1 MGFHWFTRF
10 RLLAFCLLPF
20 GAVVVLW
27 AQTPL
32 TVDRIAEVDLGDWIE
47 LDWRIDSAER
57 ALRSGL
63 PGVAEVG
70 FRSILDRASDLS
82 PERMALLKVGLA
94 EALIGQGRYE
104 AARAQLESVAVEF
117 RTAPHA
123 LYLALAIYGKGGDGI
138 DVDAFRGAL
147 AKVSKAQLSAS
158 DLPWLALLQGLKADL
173 DGQSEQAM
181 AAYERAVDLTQ
192 RPMLRSHFEGL
203 VIRQKLLDAPA
214 DEGLAAELR
223 SKIGKFEGEAA
234 AYPFVREY
242 AVTLYSLGRIGE
254 AIGAIERELENISA
268 GYEAG
273 EREQL
278 RLLKGIILGADSESG
293 RAALK
298 ELIRTGRSREAM
310 GIALQLLARTPGQEA
325 DLLQFLNVMISQ
337 TQPHAL
343 LGQMYYIR
351 SQMAIKDPDMRTIAE
366 SDARRLLEQFPG
378 LSEIANVYRLL
389 AYAALERD
397 PPQYRAAADFLI
409 QLRDQTEEAKEL
421 IELNR
426 LIGDCY
432 FLNRDFANAVDF
444 YSAARSRELTPGR
457 SGDLFLR
464 LISAQVRAGLVDQA
478 LQLIDEAD
486 FSGSI
491 RMTDR
496 WRAEWNI
503 AQALQASG
511 ELMRALERVRLLLE
525 SSSPNSVPPALDLRL
540 RWLEGYLSL
549 EAREVEGLADRV
561 NQLLR
566 RLDSMPPPQ
575 VEERNGLTPE
585 ETRLLKTELLLLQ
598 GNILMREDDANAG
611 MVVLTQLR
619 QEFAD
624 TAAAQR
630 SYLVEAAYHGL
641 VGDFDA
647 AQVTL
652 TSLAQTYPESPL
664 APQALFEAALYCE
677 RRGAEFYPQAVVLHN
692 DLAERYASDPL
703 FYFARLK
710 QGNLL
715 RSMNDF
721 AGAQIIYE
729 NLINGFPAHEMRYVA
744 ELSRA
749 DCMLALAGNETT
761 ALADVIVVL
770 ERLLDLP
777 NLPLD
782 FQAEAAHKWA
792 FALLKS
798 ESPDQAKEVLAL
810 SVPRFLDTPQVEN
823 LGATGRY
830 WVARSMLQLGEI
842 FEGENALS
850 EARDIYGMLVKYNLP
865 GRHIAISRADR
876 LLNLE

>member
-1 MGFHWFTRF
+1 
-10 RLLAFCLLPF
+10 
-20 GAVVVLW
+20 
-27 AQTPL
+27 
-32 TVDRIAEVDLGDWIE
+32 
-47 LDWRIDSAER
+47 
-57 ALRSGL
+57 
-63 PGVAEVG
+63 
-70 FRSILDRASDLS
+70 
-82 PERMALLKVGLA
+82 
-94 EALIGQGRYE
+94 
-104 AARAQLESVAVEF
+104 
-117 RTAPHA
+117 
-123 LYLALAIYGKGGDGI
+123 
-138 DVDAFRGAL
+138 
-147 AKVSKAQLSAS
+147 
-158 DLPWLALLQGLKADL
+158 LALLQGLKADL

-566 RLDSMPPPQ
+566 RLD
-575 VEERNGLTPE
+575 
-585 ETRLLKTELLLLQ
+585 
-598 GNILMREDDANAG
+598 
-611 MVVLTQLR
+611 
-619 QEFAD
+619 
-624 TAAAQR
+624 
-630 SYLVEAAYHGL
+630 
-641 VGDFDA
+641 
-647 AQVTL
+647 
-652 TSLAQTYPESPL
+652 
-664 APQALFEAALYCE
+664 
-677 RRGAEFYPQAVVLHN
+677 
-692 DLAERYASDPL
+692 
-703 FYFARLK
+703 
-710 QGNLL
+710 
-715 RSMNDF
+715 
-721 AGAQIIYE
+721 
-729 NLINGFPAHEMRYVA
+729 
-744 ELSRA
+744 
-749 DCMLALAGNETT
+749 
-761 ALADVIVVL
+761 
-770 ERLLDLP
+770 
-777 NLPLD
+777 
-782 FQAEAAHKWA
+782 
-792 FALLKS
+792 
-798 ESPDQAKEVLAL
+798 
-810 SVPRFLDTPQVEN
+810 
-823 LGATGRY
+823 
-830 WVARSMLQLGEI
+830 
-842 FEGENALS
+842 
-850 EARDIYGMLVKYNLP
+850 
-865 GRHIAISRADR
+865 
-876 LLNLE
+876 